1 MWVNSR
7 ELKKGKLHK
16 YSILA
21 CGDFS
26 GLCENGSKVFYNC
39 MYKRGRQIAIYDYGR
54 FLRENRANVGRARR
68 EKVPLHYITE
78 KRKELSRIAYTNVLY
93 T

>member
-1 MWVNSR
+1 
-7 ELKKGKLHK
+7 
-16 YSILA
+16 
-21 CGDFS
+21 
-26 GLCENGSKVFYNC
+26 
-39 MYKRGRQIAIYDYGR
+39 MYKREDGKLLFTTVTFGR
-54 FLRENRANVGRARR
+54 FLKENRANVGRARR